1 MKHRDLF
8 VTTALVSGMLCSA
21 TAYGADLYLE
31 GTPAEPTMIP
41 AVSGVNGKL
50 AISGG
55 EFDDDTFGTLTGA
68 ISVPLGMR
76 YGLQADGILGTRDG
90 EFVGGGAAHL
100 FWRDPTTGLLGL
112 YGSYTHREDFDGSV
126 SRLGVEAEYYWN
138 NWTAKTLVGAEFVDA
153 GSQFAEPD
161 DDFFAFTDIAYYLN
175 DDFEVSVGHRYTAD
189 RNALAL
195 GVEYQLD
202 QDVFS
207 SGVSLFAEG
216 RIGEDD
222 YQAVWGG
229 IRVYFGDEKSLMRRH
244 REDDPDGYG
253 DEDLFDLDVE
263 LEGFS
268 SSEGIG

>member
-1 MKHRDLF
+1 MTNRELLI
-8 VTTALVSGMLCSA
+8 TTALVSGVLYSS
-21 TAYGADLYLE
+21 TAFGADLYIE
-31 GTPAEPTMIP
+31 GTPVEPDIIP
-41 AVSGVNGKL
+41 AVSGLNGKIAL
-50 AISGG
+50 SGG
-55 EFDDDTFGTLTGA
+55 TFDDDEIGTLTGA
-68 ISVPLGMR
+68 VTVPLGMR
-76 YGLQADGILGTRDG
+76 FGLQGDGMVGVRDG

-100 FWRDPTTGLLGL
+100 FWRDPTVGLLGL
-112 YGSYTHREDFDGSV
+112 YGSYTRREDFDGSV
-126 SRLGVEAEYYWN
+126 SRVGVEAEYYWN
-138 NWTAKTLVGAEFVDA
+138 NWTAKTLVGAEFIDA

-175 DDFEVSVGHRYTAD
+175 EDFEISVGHRYTAD

-229 IRVYFGDEKSLMRRH
+229 VRVYFGDEKSLMRRH

-253 DEDLFDLDVE
+253 DEDLFDLGVE

-268 SSEGIG
+268 FSEGSG